1 MPQMA
6 TPITSAESTLLRM
19 LVALLPLLVAL
30 VGLVVYALASNGK
43 AQEIG
48 RLMFA
53 CGLLATLLVVARTT
67 VRLL

>member
-1 MPQMA
+1 
-6 TPITSAESTLLRM
+6 M
-19 LVALLPLLVAL
+19 LVALLPALVAL
-30 VGLVVYALASNGK
+30 VGLVVYVLASNGK

-53 CGLLATLLVVARTT
+53 CGLLVTMFVVARTT